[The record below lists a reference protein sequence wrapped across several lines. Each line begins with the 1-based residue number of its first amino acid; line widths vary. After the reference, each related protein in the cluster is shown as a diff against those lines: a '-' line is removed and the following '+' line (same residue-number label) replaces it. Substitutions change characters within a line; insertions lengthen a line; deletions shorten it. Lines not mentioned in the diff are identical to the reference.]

1 MAHSRLNKITI
12 GDIIIGA
19 IMVLLCA
26 AALYPVWYTIIISFN
41 DANDAL
47 RGHIYFLP
55 RKFSL
60 QSYKT
65 VFRIRQLSELL

>member
-26 AALYPVWYTIIISFN
+26 AALYPVWYDET
-41 DANDAL
+41 
-47 RGHIYFLP
+47 
-55 RKFSL
+55 
-60 QSYKT
+60 
-65 VFRIRQLSELL
+65 LLNIMYNV